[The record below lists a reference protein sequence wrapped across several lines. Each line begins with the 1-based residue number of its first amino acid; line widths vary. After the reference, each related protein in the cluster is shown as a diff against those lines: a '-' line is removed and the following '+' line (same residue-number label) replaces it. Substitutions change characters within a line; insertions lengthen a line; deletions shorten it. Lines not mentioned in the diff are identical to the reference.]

1 MTRGSRAKRGF
12 TITELVVVIGII
24 AILAAVLI
32 PTFANIIQRSRE
44 SADTQNVEHMN
55 TALYAYEVSNEKPS
69 TMTDVV
75 EVLADSGYLLENLS
89 PTGDGYDIVWDQ
101 EHNRLAL
108 IDEDGETIYSDG
120 DVSET
125 ASMLWTIVDEIPTGE
140 EDKGYSYYLSTGYVG
155 ADAVTVTAG
164 VDVGENEGIAVT
176 YATQEAKN
184 VTVRTNGGALTVNAP
199 ASNVNHY
206 GTASEVTITAVA
218 QNSYHLYGRVESDI
232 TVTSGRVVLESG
244 SSSNTVYVNGGGV
257 RLEWSNN
264 AKPEA
269 VGVSSSVNLNEVSI
283 PEDDEVEVTGSINE
297 TYRGLFAGGLGTE
310 SSPYLIATAEQFA
323 NIGELA
329 DEMSRNVAIHFR
341 LTADIDL
348 ATITQPASSE
358 ISSCFHGTLDGNGYS
373 ITSGE
378 QSVWLSVEAVFGTT
392 VKDLTIVQRGGE
404 KNGRFTL
411 FAFAGWCDPVAG
423 SRGTYTFENVTVEG
437 ISADTVV
444 SVDTNESAFIQQT
457 NSNTTVNFIN
467 CLNSVNINTESY
479 AGIFLG
485 GYAGYSNVTYE
496 NCVNTA
502 TVTGVTVGFFT
513 GNTAGNPFV
522 LASDA
527 NFSDMTDTGKAYAY
541 VDNCRNEG
549 TMIGTVSCGA
559 FSRGNTVL
567 NASVNQ
573 AANDALTADM
583 YYAGTMVEG
592 NIDDMSLGVA
602 DQGGEQV
609 LQITPSATNE
619 QAVEYSVALRV
630 SVGYQKADGTS
641 AGSSYFIVTFPAV
654 AAAEAGEWTSP
665 YISKVVL
672 STVYEIDYDAIDA
685 QEQTDDRSHTYKLVR
700 QADGS
705 YWAVVNYE
713 SLLLETSWVDI
724 GENGSATIGSAG
736 QTVPTYELTAKNAS
750 GQTIGFRRFAGG
762 LTAG

>member
-1 MTRGSRAKRGF
+1 MARGSRAKRGF

-323 NIGELA
+323 NIGTLS
-329 DEMSRNVAIHFR
+329 DEMGEGTPYHFV
-341 LTADIDL
+341 LNADIDL
-348 ATITQPASSE
+348 RTVTFSGAAVGEYFSGSI
-358 ISSCFHGTLDGNGYS
+358 DGNGHSLIVNDSLSYLFMDAGGSAAFSNIDYQLISKGVMLCPGMTTERSVDLVFDNVDISTVTDGEVIVIGQNEGLYVAFSGYSYTSDGWGAAHRNSLTLRNCDVDVDLSATSYNAVFIGGALYNTDAAVESCTYSGNYYGELVNLVLGNAANYVDSLLTVQNVVNNGGLYGTERLPMIAGGARSTYSAEPAYSFVTIRNCDTGTVRELNDATLAIGTDDDGAIEVTEATQDTSFYVLTFVGGTRRTSSTTENSSYRFSIRLDAAFVDGVFATGYRDGKIATVEQYREFVDETASFDDGDAIELYGEPGAKLWIVENNGTVYYVFDFEDDYYHFIDGDDVPAAVDINQVLITAYDESELPIAQKS
-373 ITSGE
+373 IT
-378 QSVWLSVEAVFGTT
+378 
-392 VKDLTIVQRGGE
+392 
-404 KNGRFTL
+404 
-411 FAFAGWCDPVAG
+411 
-423 SRGTYTFENVTVEG
+423 
-437 ISADTVV
+437 
-444 SVDTNESAFIQQT
+444 
-457 NSNTTVNFIN
+457 
-467 CLNSVNINTESY
+467 
-479 AGIFLG
+479 
-485 GYAGYSNVTYE
+485 
-496 NCVNTA
+496 
-502 TVTGVTVGFFT
+502 
-513 GNTAGNPFV
+513 
-522 LASDA
+522 
-527 NFSDMTDTGKAYAY
+527 
-541 VDNCRNEG
+541 
-549 TMIGTVSCGA
+549 
-559 FSRGNTVL
+559 
-567 NASVNQ
+567 
-573 AANDALTADM
+573 
-583 YYAGTMVEG
+583 
-592 NIDDMSLGVA
+592 
-602 DQGGEQV
+602 
-609 LQITPSATNE
+609 
-619 QAVEYSVALRV
+619 LR
-630 SVGYQKADGTS
+630 
-641 AGSSYFIVTFPAV
+641 
-654 AAAEAGEWTSP
+654 
-665 YISKVVL
+665 
-672 STVYEIDYDAIDA
+672 
-685 QEQTDDRSHTYKLVR
+685 
-700 QADGS
+700 
-705 YWAVVNYE
+705 
-713 SLLLETSWVDI
+713 
-724 GENGSATIGSAG
+724 
-736 QTVPTYELTAKNAS
+736 
-750 GQTIGFRRFAGG
+750 
-762 LTAG
+762 